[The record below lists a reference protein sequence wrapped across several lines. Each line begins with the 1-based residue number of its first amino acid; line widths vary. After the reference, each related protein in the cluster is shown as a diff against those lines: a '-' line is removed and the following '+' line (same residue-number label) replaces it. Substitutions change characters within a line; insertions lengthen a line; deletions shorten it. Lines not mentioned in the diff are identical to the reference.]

1 MEIYEDAQSF
11 ARDFK
16 GIWIPKQIWLD
27 KRLSALD
34 KIILAEIDSLDC
46 GERGCYASNH
56 ALSEFC
62 QCSETKISKSISKLV
77 NLGYLSVQSFDGR
90 QRKIQSRLAEN
101 TRQTCKKCK
110 ADSQKIQDIK
120 IDNNIFNNINNN
132 NIDYK
137 KENKKEKDRSF
148 QENQIEK
155 LVPKGAYEEI
165 LNYLNEKTKRNFRN
179 IETNRKHIRARF
191 NESKSSPYTVEDF
204 KKVIDN
210 KCAEWLGDEKMQKYL
225 RPETLFGRKFESYLN
240 NDSKWKGYNCKRTN
254 EIEESDP
261 YADRQFGIVL

>member
-1 MEIYEDAQSF
+1 MEIYEDVQSYE
-11 ARDFK
+11 RDFK

-46 GERGCYASNH
+46 GERGCYASNR

-132 NIDYK
+132 NKDINIK
-137 KENKKEKDRSF
+137 KENKKEKSKIVANAPKE
-148 QENQIEK
+148 Q
-155 LVPKGAYEEI
+155 LVPDGAYEEI
-165 LNYLNEKTKRNFRN
+165 LNYLNERTKRNFRN

-204 KKVIDN
+204 KRVIDN
-210 KCAEWLGDEKMQKYL
+210 KCNEWLGDEKMQKYL

-240 NDSKWKGYNCKRTN
+240 TEIKPDIQTSKKQPEIDN
-254 EIEESDP
+254 E
-261 YADRQFGIVL
+261 FGTIL

>member
-1 MEIYEDAQSF
+1 MEIYEDVQSYE
-11 ARDFK
+11 RDFK

-46 GERGCYASNH
+46 GERGCYASNR

-101 TRQTCKKCK
+101 TRQTCKKCN
-110 ADSQKIQDIK
+110 ADLQKIQDIK

-132 NIDYK
+132 N

-204 KKVIDN
+204 KRVIDN

-240 NDSKWKGYNCKRTN
+240 TEIKTDTQTSKKRSETDK
-254 EIEESDP
+254 E
-261 YADRQFGIVL
+261 FGTVL

>member
-1 MEIYEDAQSF
+1 MEFYENEQSYE
-11 ARDFK
+11 RDFK

-46 GERGCYASNH
+46 GERGCYASNR

-101 TRQTCKKCK
+101 TKQTCKKCK
-110 ADSQKIQDIK
+110 ADSQKIQENN

-132 NIDYK
+132 SSLSTK
-137 KENKKEKDRSF
+137 VSKEDNVELARLS
-148 QENQIEK
+148 
-155 LVPKGAYEEI
+155 EEVI
-165 LNYLNEKTKRNFRN
+165 AYLNEKAGRHFRMTYSN
-179 IETNRKHIRARF
+179 LKFIQARMR
-191 NESKSSPYTVEDF
+191 ESKTNPYTIEDF
-204 KKVIDN
+204 KKVIDK
-210 KCAEWLGDEKMQKYL
+210 KCAEWKDTEMAGYL
-225 RPETLFGRKFESYLN
+225 RPQTLFSEKFDSYLN
-240 NDSKWKGYNCKRTN
+240 SDSKRKSYTGKRTN

>member
-1 MEIYEDAQSF
+1 MEIYEDVQSY

-46 GERGCYASNH
+46 GERGCYASNR

-132 NIDYK
+132 NKDINIK
-137 KENKKEKDRSF
+137 KENKKEKDGNS

-240 NDSKWKGYNCKRTN
+240 ISSKADNEKATN
-254 EIEESDP
+254 QIEALNE
-261 YADRQFGIVL
+261 FGTVL

>member
-1 MEIYEDAQSF
+1 MTVDS
-11 ARDFK
+11 
-16 GIWIPKQIWLD
+16 D
-27 KRLSALD
+27 K
-34 KIILAEIDSLDC
+34 
-46 GERGCYASNH
+46 Y
-56 ALSEFC
+56 
-62 QCSETKISKSISKLV
+62 
-77 NLGYLSVQSFDGR
+77 
-90 QRKIQSRLAEN
+90 
-101 TRQTCKKCK
+101 K
-110 ADSQKIQDIK
+110 ADLQKIQDIK

-132 NIDYK
+132 NKDINIK
-137 KENKKEKDRSF
+137 KENKKEKDRNF

-204 KKVIDN
+204 KSVIDN

-240 NDSKWKGYNCKRTN
+240 ISSKADNEKVTN
-254 EIEESDP
+254 QIEVLNE
-261 YADRQFGIVL
+261 FGTVL

>member
-1 MEIYEDAQSF
+1 MNIYELIEKMTSEHKTIFDMPLRVTF
-11 ARDFK
+11 YARV
-16 GIWIPKQIWLD
+16 
-27 KRLSALD
+27 ST
-34 KIILAEIDSLDC
+34 
-46 GERGCYASNH
+46 H
-56 ALSEFC
+56 
-62 QCSETKISKSISKLV
+62 
-77 NLGYLSVQSFDGR
+77 
-90 QRKIQSRLAEN
+90 
-101 TRQTCKKCK
+101 
-110 ADSQKIQDIK
+110 
-120 IDNNIFNNINNN
+120 
-132 NIDYK
+132 
-137 KENKKEKDRSF
+137 KEEQLNS

-254 EIEESDP
+254 ESEESEP
-261 YADRQFGIVL
+261 YADQQFGLVL